1 MAKITAPRMR
11 RAMRNMALTVVSLS
25 VVAVVTGLVV
35 KEKRVPWKAIKG
47 FLASWP
53 MLVSLGK

>member
-53 MLVSLGK
+53 II